1 MHPRTKKAVGLTV
14 AFTISAVCLWFF
26 VRTVDLEEA
35 WDAILEA
42 DHRWTALSALTIWAS
57 MVVRAFRWRVLLE
70 DAKPVSVVRLY
81 HMQMIGIAT
90 TGLIPGRLGEVAR
103 TIFLAAKEK
112 LGFLVVLSSVFVER
126 LLDLGLVIALTVAM
140 LLAYPFPDPST
151 RDHLQGL
158 GLTLGAIFAGFVVIA
173 GMLAFAPERSVAIA
187 RGIAGKL
194 SPALAERVALW
205 AESFAGGL
213 AIFRDARRTAIA
225 KAWTF
230 VVWTG
235 IALSEY
241 FLFHAFGIDAG
252 LLGAALLTAGLALAV
267 AVPQAPAFIG
277 MFQLA
282 TTLVLVECFQVQQS
296 IAGAYA
302 ILLWVVQ
309 MLFLIVLGLGSFA
322 IEGLS
327 LGDIRGA
334 KAEADAQAKAESG
347 ASA

>member
-1 MHPRTKKAVGLTV
+1 MHPRTKKILGLTV

-26 VRTVDLEEA
+26 VRTVDLSKA

-42 DHRWTALSALTIWAS
+42 DHRWTALSALAIWAS
-57 MVVRAFRWRVLLE
+57 MVARAFRWRVLLA

-81 HMQMIGIAT
+81 HMEMIGIAT
-90 TGLIPGRLGEVAR
+90 SGLIPGRLGEVAR

-126 LLDLGLVIALTVAM
+126 LLDLGLVIALTACM
-140 LLAYPFPDPST
+140 LLAYPFPEAST
-151 RDHLQGL
+151 RDELQTYGL
-158 GLTLGAIFAGFVVIA
+158 GLGAMFAGFVVIA

-194 SPALAERVALW
+194 SPALAERVAQW
-205 AESFAGGL
+205 GDSFAGGF
-213 AIFRDARRTAIA
+213 AIFRDLRRTSIA
-225 KAWTF
+225 KLWTLA
-230 VVWTG
+230 VWGG

-267 AVPQAPAFIG
+267 AAPQAPGFIG
-277 MFQLA
+277 VFQLA
-282 TTLVLVECFQVQQS
+282 TTLVLVECFQVEQS

-327 LGDIRGA
+327 LGDISGA
-334 KAEADAQAKAESG
+334 KAEADAQAKAASG
-347 ASA
+347 DSA